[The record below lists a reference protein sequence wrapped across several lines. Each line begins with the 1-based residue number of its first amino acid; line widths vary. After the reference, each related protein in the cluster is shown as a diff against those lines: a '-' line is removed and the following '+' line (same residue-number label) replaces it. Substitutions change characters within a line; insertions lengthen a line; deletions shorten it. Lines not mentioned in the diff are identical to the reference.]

1 MQLTNGWTMTSG
13 LTFTSS
19 ATPPPSGGIVLIYN
33 IDSPN
38 TAVSVP
44 LGDVGNVGGE
54 SVTDAIIDWGDGSNT
69 TANGVGHYNHTYAN
83 TGNYTVTVEGTVTR
97 FGSNFFANEVK
108 LSRLVSVD
116 SWGNT
121 ELTSLAGAFVGF
133 SGEDPVRADAADN
146 LISVAPPPTSV
157 TDMAYTFFNCV
168 TFNGNVANWDV
179 GNVTNMNSMFNT
191 ADTFNQYIGGWN
203 TSSVTDMG
211 AMFQYNNS
219 FNQNIGGWNTSSVTD
234 MGAMFQY
241 NNSFNQ
247 NIGGWN
253 TFSVTD
259 MSSMFE
265 LTSAFNQDL
274 SGWNVGNVTNM
285 NFMFQDA
292 TNFNQNLSSWT
303 TNVASQPANF
313 STGANATFA
322 DNASNL
328 KPFLSG
334 GIVRINT

>member
-1 MQLTNGWTMTSG
+1 MGFEITGGMSFAGGMVWNSG
-13 LTFTSS
+13 E
-19 ATPPPSGGIVLIYN
+19 APPPPSGNGIVLTYN
-33 IDSPN
+33 IDSAD
-38 TAVSVP
+38 TEVSVP
-44 LGDVGNVGGE
+44 LGDINSVGGS

-69 TANGVGHYNHTYAN
+69 TANGVGHYNHTYA
-83 TGNYTVTVEGTVTR
+83 TIGNYTVTVEGTVTR

-121 ELTSLAGAFVGF
+121 GLTSLAGAFVGF

-146 LISVAPPPTSV
+146 LISVASPPTSV

-211 AMFQYNNS
+211 AMFQYTNS

-234 MGAMFQY
+234 M
-241 NNSFNQ
+241 
-247 NIGGWN
+247 
-253 TFSVTD
+253 
-259 MSSMFE
+259 SSMFE
-265 LTSAFNQDL
+265 FASAFNQDL
-274 SGWNVGNVTNM
+274 SGWNVDAVTSYT
-285 NFMFQDA
+285 NFSQDA
-292 TNFNQNLSSWT
+292 NSVWT
-303 TNVASQPANF
+303 S
-313 STGANATFA
+313 A
-322 DNASNL
+322 DPSKL
-328 KPFLSG
+328 PDFPL
-334 GIVRINT
+334 